1 MTLEDLKNHYLLPL
15 SQSQSS
21 QIPITYEALLQS
33 YQTCLPHATSKPL
46 LSALKKIHSTTLA
59 QYEQAARG
67 EVVAKKVY
75 WVGRAKAGGIEEER
89 AVEGEKG
96 RSVYLWVDIL
106 SLRSNV

>member
-1 MTLEDLKNHYLLPL
+1 M
-15 SQSQSS
+15 
-21 QIPITYEALLQS
+21 
-33 YQTCLPHATSKPL
+33 
-46 LSALKKIHSTTLA
+46 
-59 QYEQAARG
+59 
-67 EVVAKKVY
+67 AKKVY